1 MLEDTDCAHRLDSAL
16 RQIQRERYEILFD
29 QIRGRILFMTP
40 LAEVPKP
47 VDWSVPSALC
57 EKDRE
62 EHHSKIA
69 KCVKK
74 MIEGQISLSIGG
86 SDQSEHWP
94 RVGCKST
101 K

>member
-1 MLEDTDCAHRLDSAL
+1 MLEDTDCEQRLESAL

-29 QIRGRILFMTP
+29 QIRERILFMTP
-40 LAEVPKP
+40 LAEVPKR

-69 KCVKK
+69 MCVKK
-74 MIEGQISLSIGG
+74 MIEGQISLRLVLA
-86 SDQSEHWP
+86 QS
-94 RVGCKST
+94 GCKST